1 MADGD
6 GTAAPA
12 TEPPKGEPLAERV
25 GAIETEQQR
34 QGGILERIEQALA
47 ANPKA
52 SGTGGAT
59 SQGSSTESEPG
70 GLSVAEQVRKGVE
83 EIEAEKQ
90 RKAEAEAAAAGEAA
104 WRASVDE
111 RLPER
116 KPSEPATGR
125 KVKLQERLFGKA
137 DQR

>member
-12 TEPPKGEPLAERV
+12 PEAPKGEPLAERV

-34 QGGILERIEQALA
+34 QGTVLEEIKGLLTNSPKGQAG
-47 ANPKA
+47 
-52 SGTGGAT
+52 GTD
-59 SQGSSTESEPG
+59 GSENSPPA
-70 GLSVAEQVRKGVE
+70 LSVAEQVRRGVE

>member
-1 MADGD
+1 VADGD
-6 GTAAPA
+6 GTSPPA

-25 GAIETEQQR
+25 GAIEAEQQR

-47 ANPKA
+47 GSPKA
-52 SGTGGAT
+52 SGTPSTGPTPDGGT
-59 SQGSSTESEPG
+59 TG
-70 GLSVAEQVRKGVE
+70 GLSVAEQVRQGVE
-83 EIEAEKQ
+83 EIEA
-90 RKAEAEAAAAGEAA
+90 RKAKEAADAAAADADKA

-125 KVKLQERLFGKA
+125 KVRLQERLFGRA
-137 DQR
+137 DAR